1 MGHAY
6 RGPYTDNRYRG
17 YVRRNRVISRG
28 ISGMGLLR
36 YVAIRAAL
44 IPLTILIL
52 YTLVF
57 IILRILPGNPVEAAL
72 GTKNIPEEQLREIEE
87 QLGLN
92 KPLYVQYFDYLWRV
106 LQGDFGTS
114 LFIRGR
120 SIAQD
125 LVERLPATIELAVA
139 ALIVSLAIGIATGFA
154 ASLRSG
160 GKLDISMRV
169 FGAATYTLFIPWIG
183 MMFQLVFSLWLHV
196 LPTGGRIDPDVT
208 LKTITGFYTIDA
220 LITGNW
226 PAFLNVLAHLVLPS
240 LTLGLVLSGPYTR
253 LVRANMIAALESNY
267 VFAYYARGVRDRKII
282 WHAFRNAL
290 IPVVTYAGLQFALL
304 LGGAVLTET
313 TFNWPGIGSYL
324 VEKVSYR
331 DYPAVQAVVIV
342 FAFFVGLISLVVDV
356 LYAFLDPR
364 IRY

>member
-1 MGHAY
+1 
-6 RGPYTDNRYRG
+6 
-17 YVRRNRVISRG
+17 
-28 ISGMGLLR
+28 MGLAR
-36 YVAIRAAL
+36 YVAVRAAL

-57 IILRILPGNPVEAAL
+57 IILRILPGNPIEAVL
-72 GTKNIPEEQLREIEE
+72 GTKNIPEEQLRELEE
-87 QLGLN
+87 KLGLN
-92 KPLYVQYFDYLWRV
+92 KPFYIQYFEYLWNV
-106 LQGDFGTS
+106 LHGDFGTS
-114 LFIRGR
+114 MIVRGR
-120 SIAQD
+120 SITQD
-125 LVERLPATIELAVA
+125 LLERLPATIELSIA

-154 ASLRSG
+154 ASVKSG
-160 GKLDISMRV
+160 GRVDAAIRV

-183 MMFQLVFSLWLHV
+183 MMFQLVFSLWLHWF
-196 LPTGGRIDPDVT
+196 PTTGRLDPDVK
-208 LKTITGFYTIDA
+208 LETITGLYVLDS
-220 LITGNW
+220 LLTGNW
-226 PAFLNVLAHLVLPS
+226 AALQNALAHLALPAF
-240 LTLGLVLSGPYTR
+240 TLGLVLSGPYTR

-267 VFAYYARGVRDRKII
+267 VFAYYARGVRDRKILV
-282 WHAFRNAL
+282 HAFRNAL

-342 FAFFVGLISLVVDV
+342 FALFVGLISLIVDV